1 MVVSIIAIFS
11 LVVLFS
17 IGDNTKSV
25 IELKAVEVNMET
37 LQAAVDFYKLYNEE
51 YPTEIQPTETIP
63 QEIDMSLLVPKYM
76 RELPKGKNLKY
87 WVDYRGKIWASSIR
101 NPMNV
106 VNDKGTI
113 TWLPVEG
120 AKYYN
125 VYELKE
131 IRDEILSFVK
141 AHKVTLVKKLSAEE
155 VGINPLYQGESN
167 KIYLISAID
176 SNGFE
181 SAPIGEAVDIK
192 IEYPEQEER
201 PEIKVKPVAVIK
213 DYDGKFTINAPI
225 KWECGSFHPQ
235 GYKIVNR
242 EWVGIQDYY
251 LEEGIYTIK
260 LRVQDEKGTW
270 SDWTQKRFYMS
281 GNATIKDIDSG
292 FSHSLFIKK
301 DNSLW
306 GFGSNE
312 YGQLGVSQNVGGVIQ
327 EPIKIMDNVES
338 VSAGR
343 YHTLVKRLDGSL
355 WTFGNNY
362 YGQLGHSENAGIN
375 KSNHKPKQIFFN
387 VKSIVAG
394 ENHSL
399 VIKENNEAWGFGSN
413 EYGQLGLKDCDGGF
427 NPQFIMDNVRE
438 IDTNVNHTLFVKT
451 NNTLWGTG
459 NNHDHQFTDVT
470 GNRGQ
475 KAVAPP
481 VLIMNNVKTAKAGEN
496 YSLIIKT
503 NGTAM
508 SVGGNKYGQLGIKKN
523 SGEGNPVANFEKI
536 MDDAKRI
543 EAGRIHSFIIKND
556 DSLWSFGSNQFGQIG
571 LDNYNSN
578 NDTPTK
584 IMDGVLKVVAGEN
597 HSLVLKK
604 DYSLWVMGRNDEGQ
618 LGTPEVL
625 GHTKKPIKI
634 YPK

>member
-1 MVVSIIAIFS
+1 
-11 LVVLFS
+11 
-17 IGDNTKSV
+17 
-25 IELKAVEVNMET
+25 
-37 LQAAVDFYKLYNEE
+37 
-51 YPTEIQPTETIP
+51 
-63 QEIDMSLLVPKYM
+63 
-76 RELPKGKNLKY
+76 
-87 WVDYRGKIWASSIR
+87 
-101 NPMNV
+101 
-106 VNDKGTI
+106 
-113 TWLPVEG
+113 
-120 AKYYN
+120 
-125 VYELKE
+125 
-131 IRDEILSFVK
+131 
-141 AHKVTLVKKLSAEE
+141 
-155 VGINPLYQGESN
+155 
-167 KIYLISAID
+167 
-176 SNGFE
+176 
-181 SAPIGEAVDIK
+181 
-192 IEYPEQEER
+192 
-201 PEIKVKPVAVIK
+201 
-213 DYDGKFTINAPI
+213 
-225 KWECGSFHPQ
+225 
-235 GYKIVNR
+235 
-242 EWVGIQDYY
+242 
-251 LEEGIYTIK
+251 
-260 LRVQDEKGTW
+260 
-270 SDWTQKRFYMS
+270 
-281 GNATIKDIDSG
+281 
-292 FSHSLFIKK
+292 
-301 DNSLW
+301 
-306 GFGSNE
+306 
-312 YGQLGVSQNVGGVIQ
+312 
-327 EPIKIMDNVES
+327 MDNVES

-362 YGQLGHSENAGIN
+362 YGQLGHSENAGTN
-375 KSNHKPKQIFFN
+375 KFNHKPKQIFFN

-618 LGTPEVL
+618 LGTRSFGSYKETYKNL
-625 GHTKKPIKI
+625 S
-634 YPK
+634 